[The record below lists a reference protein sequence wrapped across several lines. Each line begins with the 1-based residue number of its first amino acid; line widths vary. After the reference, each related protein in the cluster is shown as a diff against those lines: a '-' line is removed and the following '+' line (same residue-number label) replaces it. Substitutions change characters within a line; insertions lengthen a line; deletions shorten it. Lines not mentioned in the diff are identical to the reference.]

1 MRIFLAGA
9 SGVVGRRLVPRL
21 AELGHEVTGMTR
33 TAAKAD
39 AVRALGAEPVVCDAL
54 NPEGLRETV
63 VAVRPEVVIQHLTDL
78 PQRLKPRAMKRAYQA
93 NDRIRTEGTPN
104 LVRAALD
111 ADVRRI
117 VAQSIA
123 FIYAPRGSWVKSE
136 AERIYDDAP
145 PPFDDS
151 VRAIRGLERSVL
163 DAPGIEGLALRFG
176 FFYGPGTTYAADGY
190 TAGEVRRRRF
200 PIVGK
205 GTGTFSF
212 IHVDDVVSATIAAL
226 DRGSSGSYNVVD
238 DDPAPVAEWLPLL
251 ADAVGAKRPRRVPL
265 FIARLMV
272 GGFPA
277 YMMTELRGASN
288 EKAKRELGWEP
299 RWSSWRQG
307 FRDALG

>member
-1 MRIFLAGA
+1 
-9 SGVVGRRLVPRL
+9 
-21 AELGHEVTGMTR
+21 
-33 TAAKAD
+33 
-39 AVRALGAEPVVCDAL
+39 
-54 NPEGLRETV
+54 
-63 VAVRPEVVIQHLTDL
+63 
-78 PQRLKPRAMKRAYQA
+78 
-93 NDRIRTEGTPN
+93 
-104 LVRAALD
+104 
-111 ADVRRI
+111 
-117 VAQSIA
+117 
-123 FIYAPRGSWVKSE
+123 
-136 AERIYDDAP
+136 
-145 PPFDDS
+145 
-151 VRAIRGLERSVL
+151 VL

-238 DDPAPVAEWLPLL
+238 DDPAPVAEWLPLI

-299 RWSSWRQG
+299 RWPSWRQG
-307 FRDALG
+307 FRGALG